1 MISHAIIVLHVIM
14 ILITKSEKRKNDMRT
29 YSNKLIA
36 IMSVLLLA
44 CLIVSGCSSSQNN
57 NGSGES
63 KSKDSRVIHD
73 EEGKTTVSGT
83 PKRVVVLELSF
94 LDAVRNLGITPVGI
108 ADDNKKDMIKKLVA
122 SSIDYT
128 SVGTR
133 SEPNLEV
140 ISSLKPELIIA
151 DAERHKNIYKQLK
164 KIAPTIELKSREA
177 TYDETI
183 DSFTTIAKALN
194 KEDEGKEKLAEHK
207 KVINDLK
214 AELPKDEN
222 RNIVLGVARAD
233 SFQLHTSSSYDGEIF
248 KMLGFTHAVKSDN
261 AYQEVSL
268 EQLSKI
274 DPDILFISANEGKT
288 IVDEWKTNPL
298 WKNLKAVKNGQV
310 YDADRDTWTRFRG
323 IKSSETS
330 AKDVL
335 KKVYNK

>member
-1 MISHAIIVLHVIM
+1 M

-108 ADDNKKDMIKKLVA
+108 ADDNKKDMIKKLVG

-140 ISSLKPELIIA
+140 ISSLKPDLIIA

-164 KIAPTIELKSREA
+164 QIAPTIELKSREA

>member
-140 ISSLKPELIIA
+140 ISSLKPDLIIA

-164 KIAPTIELKSREA
+164 QIAPTIELKSREA

>member
-1 MISHAIIVLHVIM
+1 
-14 ILITKSEKRKNDMRT
+14 MRT
-29 YSNKLIA
+29 YPNKFIA
-36 IMSVLLLA
+36 IISVLLIA
-44 CLIVSGCSSSQNN
+44 CFIISGCSSSQDNS
-57 NGSGES
+57 GSKSGS
-63 KSKDSRVIHD
+63 KSKDSRVIQHED
-73 EEGKTTVSGT
+73 GKTTVTGT
-83 PKRVVVLELSF
+83 PKKVVVLELSF
-94 LDAVRNLGITPVGI
+94 LDAVYNLGITPVGI
-108 ADDNKKDMIKKLVA
+108 ADDNKKDMIQKLVG
-122 SSIDYT
+122 SPIDYT

-140 ISSLKPELIIA
+140 ISSLNPDLIIA

-164 KIAPTIELKSREA
+164 QIAPTIELKSREA

-183 DSFTTIAKALN
+183 DSFNTISKALN
-194 KEDEGKEKLAEHK
+194 KEKEGKEKLADHT
-207 KVINDLK
+207 KVIDDLK
-214 AELPKDEN
+214 AELPKDED
-222 RNIVLGVARAD
+222 RSIVLGVARAD

-248 KMLGFTHAVKSDN
+248 SMLGFTHAVKSDN

-288 IVDEWKTNPL
+288 IVDEWKKNPL
-298 WKNLKAVKNGQV
+298 WKNLKAVKNGQI
-310 YDADRDTWTRFRG
+310 YDADRDIWTRFRG

>member
-1 MISHAIIVLHVIM
+1 
-14 ILITKSEKRKNDMRT
+14 MRT

-57 NGSGES
+57 NGSGKSE
-63 KSKDSRVIHD
+63 SKDSRVIHD

-94 LDAVRNLGITPVGI
+94 LDAVHNLGITPVGI
-108 ADDNKKDMIKKLVA
+108 ADDNKKDMIKKLVG

-140 ISSLKPELIIA
+140 ISSLKPDLIIA

-248 KMLGFTHAVKSDN
+248 KMLGFTHAVQSN
-261 AYQEVSL
+261 EAYQEVSL

>member
-1 MISHAIIVLHVIM
+1 
-14 ILITKSEKRKNDMRT
+14 MRT

-57 NGSGES
+57 NGSGEN

-108 ADDNKKDMIKKLVA
+108 ADDNKKDMIKKLVG

-140 ISSLKPELIIA
+140 ISSLKPDLIIA

-164 KIAPTIELKSREA
+164 QIAPTIELKSREA

>member
-1 MISHAIIVLHVIM
+1 
-14 ILITKSEKRKNDMRT
+14 MRT
-29 YSNKLIA
+29 YQKKFIA

-44 CLIVSGCSSSQNN
+44 CLIVSGCSSSQEN
-57 NGSGES
+57 NGSKAGS
-63 KSKDSRVIHD
+63 KSDKNSRVIQH
-73 EEGKTTVSGT
+73 EEGKTPVTGT
-83 PKRVVVLELSF
+83 PKKVVVLELSF
-94 LDAVRNLGITPVGI
+94 LDAVKNLGITPVGI
-108 ADDNKKDMIKKLVA
+108 ADDNKKDMIKKLVG

-140 ISSLKPELIIA
+140 ISSLKPDLIIA

-164 KIAPTIELKSREA
+164 QIAPTIELKSREA

-183 DSFTTIAKALN
+183 DSYKTISKALN
-194 KEDEGKEKLAEHK
+194 KEEEGKEKLAQHN
-207 KVINDLK
+207 KVIDGLK
-214 AELPKDEN
+214 AELPKDED
-222 RNIVLGVARAD
+222 RSIVLGVARSD

-248 KMLGFTHAVKSDN
+248 RMLGFTHAVKSDT
-261 AYQEVSL
+261 AYQEVNL

-288 IVDEWKTNPL
+288 IVDDWKKNPL
-298 WKNLKAVKNGQV
+298 WKNLKAVKNGQIYV
-310 YDADRDTWTRFRG
+310 ADRDIWTRFRG
-323 IKSSETS
+323 IQSSETS

>member
-1 MISHAIIVLHVIM
+1 
-14 ILITKSEKRKNDMRT
+14 MRT

-57 NGSGES
+57 NGSGKSE
-63 KSKDSRVIHD
+63 SKDSRVIHD

-94 LDAVRNLGITPVGI
+94 LDAVHNLGITPVGI
-108 ADDNKKDMIKKLVA
+108 ADDNKKDMIKKLVG

-140 ISSLKPELIIA
+140 ISSLKPDLIIA

-207 KVINDLK
+207 KSHQRSK
-214 AELPKDEN
+214 S
-222 RNIVLGVARAD
+222 R
-233 SFQLHTSSSYDGEIF
+233 TSE
-248 KMLGFTHAVKSDN
+248 
-261 AYQEVSL
+261 
-268 EQLSKI
+268 
-274 DPDILFISANEGKT
+274 
-288 IVDEWKTNPL
+288 
-298 WKNLKAVKNGQV
+298 
-310 YDADRDTWTRFRG
+310 R
-323 IKSSETS
+323 
-330 AKDVL
+330 
-335 KKVYNK
+335 

>member
-1 MISHAIIVLHVIM
+1 
-14 ILITKSEKRKNDMRT
+14 MRI

-36 IMSVLLLA
+36 IMSVLLIA
-44 CLIVSGCSSSQNN
+44 CLMISGCSSSQNN
-57 NGSGES
+57 SGSSES
-63 KSKDSRVIHD
+63 KAEDSRVIQH

-94 LDAVRNLGITPVGI
+94 LDAVYNLGITPVGI
-108 ADDNKKDMIKKLVA
+108 ADDNKKDMIKKLVG

-140 ISSLKPELIIA
+140 ISSLKPDLIIA

-164 KIAPTIELKSREA
+164 QIAPTIELKSREA

-194 KEDEGKEKLAEHK
+194 KEDEGKDKLAEHN
-207 KVINDLK
+207 KVIDGLK

-222 RNIVLGVARAD
+222 RSIVLGVARAD

-248 KMLGFTHAVKSDN
+248 KMLGFAHAVKSDN

-274 DPDILFISANEGKT
+274 DPDILFISANDGKT
-288 IVDEWKTNPL
+288 IVDEWKKNPL

>member
-1 MISHAIIVLHVIM
+1 
-14 ILITKSEKRKNDMRT
+14 MRT
-29 YSNKLIA
+29 YQKKFIA

-44 CLIVSGCSSSQNN
+44 CLIVSGCSSSQEN
-57 NGSGES
+57 NGS
-63 KSKDSRVIHD
+63 KSDKNSRVIQH
-73 EEGKTTVSGT
+73 EEGKTPVTGT
-83 PKRVVVLELSF
+83 PKKVVVLELSF
-94 LDAVRNLGITPVGI
+94 LDAVKNLGITPVGI
-108 ADDNKKDMIKKLVA
+108 ADDNKKDMIKKLVG

-140 ISSLKPELIIA
+140 ISSLKPDLIIA

-164 KIAPTIELKSREA
+164 QIAPTIELKSREA

-183 DSFTTIAKALN
+183 DSYKTISKALN
-194 KEDEGKEKLAEHK
+194 KEEEGKEKLAQHN
-207 KVINDLK
+207 KVIDGLK
-214 AELPKDEN
+214 AELPKDED
-222 RNIVLGVARAD
+222 RSIVLGVARSD

-248 KMLGFTHAVKSDN
+248 RMLGFTHSVKSDT
-261 AYQEVSL
+261 AYQEVNL

-288 IVDEWKTNPL
+288 IVDDWKKNPL
-298 WKNLKAVKNGQV
+298 WKNLKAVKNGQI
-310 YDADRDTWTRFRG
+310 YDADRDIWTRFRG
-323 IKSSETS
+323 IQSSETS

>member
-1 MISHAIIVLHVIM
+1 
-14 ILITKSEKRKNDMRT
+14 MRT
-29 YSNKLIA
+29 YPNKFIA
-36 IMSVLLLA
+36 IISVLLIA
-44 CLIVSGCSSSQNN
+44 CFLISGCSSSQDN
-57 NGSGES
+57 SGKKAGS
-63 KSKDSRVIHD
+63 KSKDSRVIQHED
-73 EEGKTTVSGT
+73 GKTTVTGT

-94 LDAVRNLGITPVGI
+94 LDAVYNLGITPVGI
-108 ADDNKKDMIKKLVA
+108 ADDNKKDMIQKLVGG
-122 SSIDYT
+122 SIDYT

-140 ISSLKPELIIA
+140 ISSLKPDLIIA

-164 KIAPTIELKSREA
+164 QIAPTVELKSREA
-177 TYDETI
+177 TYDETM
-183 DSFTTIAKALN
+183 DSFKTISKALN
-194 KEDEGKEKLAEHK
+194 KEKEGKEKLTDHT

-214 AELPKDEN
+214 AELPKDED
-222 RNIVLGVARAD
+222 RGIVLGVARAD

-248 KMLGFTHAVKSDN
+248 SMLGFTHALKSDN

-274 DPDILFISANEGKT
+274 DPDILFISANEGQT
-288 IVDEWKTNPL
+288 IVDEWKKNPL
-298 WKNLKAVKNGQV
+298 WKNLKAVKNGQI
-310 YDADRDTWTRFRG
+310 YDADRDIWTRFRG

>member
-1 MISHAIIVLHVIM
+1 
-14 ILITKSEKRKNDMRT
+14 MRT
-29 YSNKLIA
+29 YQKKFIA

-44 CLIVSGCSSSQNN
+44 CLIVSGCSSSQEN
-57 NGSGES
+57 NGS
-63 KSKDSRVIHD
+63 KSDKNSRVIQH
-73 EEGKTTVSGT
+73 EEGKTPVTGT
-83 PKRVVVLELSF
+83 PKKVVVLELSF
-94 LDAVRNLGITPVGI
+94 LDAVKNLGITPVGI
-108 ADDNKKDMIKKLVA
+108 ADDNKKDMIKKLVG

-140 ISSLKPELIIA
+140 ISSLKPDLIIA

-164 KIAPTIELKSREA
+164 RIAPTIELKSREA

-183 DSFTTIAKALN
+183 DSYKTISKALN
-194 KEDEGKEKLAEHK
+194 KEEEGKEKLAQHN
-207 KVINDLK
+207 KVIDGLK
-214 AELPKDEN
+214 AELPKDED
-222 RNIVLGVARAD
+222 RSIVLGVARSD

-248 KMLGFTHAVKSDN
+248 RMLGFTHAVKSDT
-261 AYQEVSL
+261 AYQEVNL

-288 IVDEWKTNPL
+288 IVDDWKKNPL
-298 WKNLKAVKNGQV
+298 WKNLKAVKNGQI
-310 YDADRDTWTRFRG
+310 YDADRDIWTRFRG
-323 IKSSETS
+323 IQSSETS

>member
-1 MISHAIIVLHVIM
+1 
-14 ILITKSEKRKNDMRT
+14 MRT

-36 IMSVLLLA
+36 IMSVLLIA
-44 CLIVSGCSSSQNN
+44 CFIVSGCSSSQNN
-57 NGSGES
+57 SGSSES
-63 KSKDSRVIHD
+63 KSKDSRVIQH
-73 EEGKTTVSGT
+73 EEGKTPVSGT

-94 LDAVRNLGITPVGI
+94 LDAVYNLGITPVGI
-108 ADDNKKDMIKKLVA
+108 ADDNKKDMIKKLVG

-140 ISSLKPELIIA
+140 ISSLKPDIIIA

-164 KIAPTIELKSREA
+164 QIAPTIELKSREA

-194 KEDEGKEKLAEHK
+194 KEDEGKEKLAEHN

-248 KMLGFTHAVKSDN
+248 KMLGFTHAVKSN
-261 AYQEVSL
+261 EAYQEVSL

-298 WKNLKAVKNGQV
+298 WKNLKAVKIGQV

>member
-1 MISHAIIVLHVIM
+1 
-14 ILITKSEKRKNDMRT
+14 MRT
-29 YSNKLIA
+29 YPNKFIA
-36 IMSVLLLA
+36 IISVLLIA
-44 CLIVSGCSSSQNN
+44 CFLISGCSSSQDNS
-57 NGSGES
+57 GSKDGS
-63 KSKDSRVIHD
+63 KSKDSRVIQHED
-73 EEGKTTVSGT
+73 GKTTVTGT

-94 LDAVRNLGITPVGI
+94 LDAVYNLGITPVGI
-108 ADDNKKDMIKKLVA
+108 ADDNKKDMIQKLVG

-140 ISSLKPELIIA
+140 ISSLNPDLIIA

-164 KIAPTIELKSREA
+164 QIAPTVELKSREA
-177 TYDETI
+177 TYDETM
-183 DSFTTIAKALN
+183 DSFKTISKALN
-194 KEDEGKEKLAEHK
+194 KEKEGKEKLADHT
-207 KVINDLK
+207 KVINGLK
-214 AELPKDEN
+214 AELPKDED
-222 RNIVLGVARAD
+222 RSIVLGVARAD

-248 KMLGFTHAVKSDN
+248 SMLGFTHAVKSDN

-288 IVDEWKTNPL
+288 IVDEWKKNPL
-298 WKNLKAVKNGQV
+298 WKNLKAVKNGQI
-310 YDADRDTWTRFRG
+310 YDADRDIWTRFRG

>member
-1 MISHAIIVLHVIM
+1 
-14 ILITKSEKRKNDMRT
+14 MRT
-29 YSNKLIA
+29 YPNKFIA
-36 IMSVLLLA
+36 IISVLLIA
-44 CLIVSGCSSSQNN
+44 CFIISGCSSSQDNS
-57 NGSGES
+57 GSKAGS
-63 KSKDSRVIHD
+63 KSKDSRVIQH
-73 EEGKTTVSGT
+73 EAGKTTVTGT
-83 PKRVVVLELSF
+83 PKKVVVLELSF
-94 LDAVRNLGITPVGI
+94 LDAVYNLGITPVGI
-108 ADDNKKDMIKKLVA
+108 ADDNKKDMIQKLVG
-122 SSIDYT
+122 SPIDYT

-140 ISSLKPELIIA
+140 ISSLKPDLIIA

-164 KIAPTIELKSREA
+164 RIAPTIELKSREA

-183 DSFTTIAKALN
+183 DSFNTISKALN
-194 KEDEGKEKLAEHK
+194 KEKEGKEKLADHT
-207 KVINDLK
+207 KVIDDLK
-214 AELPKDEN
+214 AELPKDED
-222 RNIVLGVARAD
+222 RSIVLGVARAD

-248 KMLGFTHAVKSDN
+248 SMLGFTHAVKSDN

-288 IVDEWKTNPL
+288 IVDEWKKNPL
-298 WKNLKAVKNGQV
+298 WKNLKAVKNGQI
-310 YDADRDTWTRFRG
+310 YDADRDIWTRFRG

>member
-1 MISHAIIVLHVIM
+1 
-14 ILITKSEKRKNDMRT
+14 
-29 YSNKLIA
+29 
-36 IMSVLLLA
+36 
-44 CLIVSGCSSSQNN
+44 
-57 NGSGES
+57 
-63 KSKDSRVIHD
+63 
-73 EEGKTTVSGT
+73 
-83 PKRVVVLELSF
+83 
-94 LDAVRNLGITPVGI
+94 
-108 ADDNKKDMIKKLVA
+108 MIKKLVG

-140 ISSLKPELIIA
+140 ISSLKPDLIIA

-164 KIAPTIELKSREA
+164 QIAPTIELKSREA

-288 IVDEWKTNPL
+288 IVDEWKRTRSG
-298 WKNLKAVKNGQV
+298 KSQSGEK
-310 YDADRDTWTRFRG
+310 WT
-323 IKSSETS
+323 S
-330 AKDVL
+330 L
-335 KKVYNK
+335 